1 LLKDAEFGML
11 AFVFAAILMLITPGP
26 GVMSLA
32 GVGAAFG
39 SRAGLLYM
47 LGLCFG
53 ANLVAG
59 TVVAGYATLLLA
71 TPYIRTVLMTLSF
84 GYLLWLAAK
93 IAFAGRKLAFIQSER
108 PPGVSG
114 GVMLQI
120 INPKA
125 YVVNTALFTGFA
137 FANVSLF
144 EEMVWK
150 FLSLNL
156 IWIVI
161 HVIWLFAGISLNRL
175 NLSERAQFAINSGMA
190 TAMVGVVVLAAVVY

>member
-1 LLKDAEFGML
+1 ML
-11 AFVFAAILMLITPGP
+11 AFALAALLLLITPGP

-39 SRAGLLYM
+39 TRPGLAYM
-47 LGLCFG
+47 SGLCLG
-53 ANLVAG
+53 TNLVAG
-59 TVVAGYATLLLA
+59 MVVAGYAALLLA
-71 TPYIRTVLMTLSF
+71 TPYIRTVLMALSF
-84 GYLLWLAAK
+84 GYLFWLELK
-93 IAFAGRKLAFIQSER
+93 IAFAGRKLAFIQADR
-108 PPGVSG
+108 PPGLVG

-137 FANVSLF
+137 FANSSLLA
-144 EEMVWK
+144 ETAWK
-150 FLSLNL
+150 FLILNA

-161 HVIWLFAGISLNRL
+161 HLLWLYAGITLNRF

-190 TAMVGVVVLAAVVY
+190 LAMVGVVILAALVY

>member
-1 LLKDAEFGML
+1 ML
-11 AFVFAAILMLITPGP
+11 AFALAALLLLITPGP

-39 SRAGLLYM
+39 TRPGLAYM
-47 LGLCFG
+47 SGLCLG
-53 ANLVAG
+53 TNLVAG
-59 TVVAGYATLLLA
+59 MVVAGYAALLLA
-71 TPYIRTVLMTLSF
+71 TPYIRTALMALSF
-84 GYLLWLAAK
+84 GYLLWLALK
-93 IAFAGRKLAFIQSER
+93 IAFAGRKLAFIQADR
-108 PPGVSG
+108 PPGLVG

-137 FANVSLF
+137 FANSSLLA
-144 EEMVWK
+144 ETAWK
-150 FLSLNL
+150 FLILNA

-161 HVIWLFAGISLNRL
+161 HLLWLYAGISLNRF

-190 TAMVGVVVLAAVVY
+190 LAMVGVVILAALVY

>member
-1 LLKDAEFGML
+1 ML
-11 AFVFAAILMLITPGP
+11 AFALAALLLLITPGP

-39 SRAGLLYM
+39 TRPGLAYM
-47 LGLCFG
+47 SGLCLG
-53 ANLVAG
+53 TNLV
-59 TVVAGYATLLLA
+59 TVVVVAGYAALLLA
-71 TPYIRTVLMTLSF
+71 TPYIRTALMALSF
-84 GYLLWLAAK
+84 GYLFWLALK
-93 IAFAGRKLAFIQSER
+93 IAFAGRKLAFIQADR
-108 PPGVSG
+108 PPDLVG

-137 FANVSLF
+137 FANSSLLA
-144 EEMVWK
+144 ETAWK
-150 FLSLNL
+150 FLILNA

-161 HVIWLFAGISLNRL
+161 HLLWLYAGISLNRF

-190 TAMVGVVVLAAVVY
+190 LAMVGVVILAALVY

>member
-1 LLKDAEFGML
+1 ML
-11 AFVFAAILMLITPGP
+11 AFALAALLLLITPGP

-39 SRAGLLYM
+39 ARPGLAYM
-47 LGLCFG
+47 SGLCLG
-53 ANLVAG
+53 TNLVAG
-59 TVVAGYATLLLA
+59 MVVAGYAALLLA
-71 TPYIRTVLMTLSF
+71 TPYIRTALMALSF
-84 GYLLWLAAK
+84 GYLFWLALK
-93 IAFAGRKLAFIQSER
+93 IAFAGRKLAFIQADR
-108 PPGVSG
+108 PPGLVG

-137 FANVSLF
+137 FANSSLLA
-144 EEMVWK
+144 ETAWK
-150 FLSLNL
+150 FLILNA

-161 HVIWLFAGISLNRL
+161 HLLWLYAGITLNRF

-190 TAMVGVVVLAAVVY
+190 LAMVGVVILAALVY

>member
-1 LLKDAEFGML
+1 ML
-11 AFVFAAILMLITPGP
+11 AFALAALLLLITPGP

-39 SRAGLLYM
+39 TRPGLAYM
-47 LGLCFG
+47 SGLCLG
-53 ANLVAG
+53 TNLVA
-59 TVVAGYATLLLA
+59 VVVVVGYAALLLA
-71 TPYIRTVLMTLSF
+71 TPYIRTALMALSF
-84 GYLLWLAAK
+84 GYLFWLALK
-93 IAFAGRKLAFIQSER
+93 IAFAGRKLAFIQADR
-108 PPGVSG
+108 PPGLVG

-137 FANVSLF
+137 FANSSLLA
-144 EEMVWK
+144 ETAWK
-150 FLSLNL
+150 FLILNA

-161 HVIWLFAGISLNRL
+161 HLLWLYAGISLNRF

-190 TAMVGVVVLAAVVY
+190 LAMVGVVVLAALVY

>member
-1 LLKDAEFGML
+1 ML
-11 AFVFAAILMLITPGP
+11 AFALAALLLLITPGP

-39 SRAGLLYM
+39 ARPGLAYM
-47 LGLCFG
+47 SGLCLG
-53 ANLVAG
+53 TNLVAG
-59 TVVAGYATLLLA
+59 MVVAGYAALLLA
-71 TPYIRTVLMTLSF
+71 TPYIRTALIALSF
-84 GYLLWLAAK
+84 GYLFWLALK
-93 IAFAGRKLAFIQSER
+93 IAFAGRKLAFIQADR
-108 PPGVSG
+108 PPGLVG

-137 FANVSLF
+137 FANSSLLA
-144 EEMVWK
+144 ETAWK
-150 FLSLNL
+150 FLILNA

-161 HVIWLFAGISLNRL
+161 HLLWLYAGISLNRF

-190 TAMVGVVVLAAVVY
+190 LAMVGVVILAALVY

>member
-1 LLKDAEFGML
+1 ML
-11 AFVFAAILMLITPGP
+11 AFALAALLLLITPGP

-39 SRAGLLYM
+39 TRPGLAYM
-47 LGLCFG
+47 SGLCLG
-53 ANLVAG
+53 TNLVAG
-59 TVVAGYATLLLA
+59 MVVAGYAALLLA
-71 TPYIRTVLMTLSF
+71 TPYIRTVLMALSF
-84 GYLLWLAAK
+84 GYLFWLALK
-93 IAFAGRKLAFIQSER
+93 IAFAGRKLAFIQADR
-108 PPGVSG
+108 PPGLVG

-137 FANVSLF
+137 FANSSLLA
-144 EEMVWK
+144 ETAWK
-150 FLSLNL
+150 FLILNA

-161 HVIWLFAGISLNRL
+161 HLLWLYAGITLNRF

-190 TAMVGVVVLAAVVY
+190 LAMVGVVILAALVY

>member
-1 LLKDAEFGML
+1 ML
-11 AFVFAAILMLITPGP
+11 AFALAALLLLITPGP

-39 SRAGLLYM
+39 TRPGLAYM
-47 LGLCFG
+47 SGLCLG
-53 ANLVAG
+53 TNLVAG
-59 TVVAGYATLLLA
+59 MVVAGYAALLLA
-71 TPYIRTVLMTLSF
+71 TPYIRTALMALSF
-84 GYLLWLAAK
+84 GYLFWLALK
-93 IAFAGRKLAFIQSER
+93 IAFAGRKLAFIQADR
-108 PPGVSG
+108 PPGLVG

-137 FANVSLF
+137 FANSSLLA
-144 EEMVWK
+144 ETAWK
-150 FLSLNL
+150 FLILNA

-161 HVIWLFAGISLNRL
+161 HLLWLYAGITLNRF

-190 TAMVGVVVLAAVVY
+190 LAMVGVVILAALVY

>member
-1 LLKDAEFGML
+1 ML
-11 AFVFAAILMLITPGP
+11 AFALAALLLLITPGP

-39 SRAGLLYM
+39 TRPGLAYM
-47 LGLCFG
+47 GGLCLG
-53 ANLVAG
+53 TNLVAG
-59 TVVAGYATLLLA
+59 MVVAGYAALLLA
-71 TPYIRTVLMTLSF
+71 TPYIRTALMALSF
-84 GYLLWLAAK
+84 GYLFWLALK
-93 IAFAGRKLAFIQSER
+93 IAFAGRKLAFIQADR
-108 PPGVSG
+108 PPGLVG

-137 FANVSLF
+137 FANSSLLA
-144 EEMVWK
+144 ETAWK
-150 FLSLNL
+150 FLILNA

-161 HVIWLFAGISLNRL
+161 HLLWLYAGITLNRF

-190 TAMVGVVVLAAVVY
+190 LAMVGVVILAALVY

>member
-1 LLKDAEFGML
+1 ML
-11 AFVFAAILMLITPGP
+11 AFALAALLLLITPGP

-39 SRAGLLYM
+39 TRPGLAYM
-47 LGLCFG
+47 SGLCLG
-53 ANLVAG
+53 TNLVVG
-59 TVVAGYATLLLA
+59 MVVAGYAALLLA
-71 TPYIRTVLMTLSF
+71 TPYIRTALMALSF
-84 GYLLWLAAK
+84 GYLFWLALK
-93 IAFAGRKLAFIQSER
+93 IAFAGRKLAFIQADL
-108 PPGVSG
+108 PPGLVG

-137 FANVSLF
+137 FANSSLLA
-144 EEMVWK
+144 ETAWK
-150 FLSLNL
+150 FLILNA

-161 HVIWLFAGISLNRL
+161 HLLWLYAGISLNRF

-190 TAMVGVVVLAAVVY
+190 LAMVGVVVLAALVY

>member
-1 LLKDAEFGML
+1 ML
-11 AFVFAAILMLITPGP
+11 AFALAALLLLITPGP

-39 SRAGLLYM
+39 TRPGLAYM
-47 LGLCFG
+47 SGLCLG
-53 ANLVAG
+53 TNLVAG
-59 TVVAGYATLLLA
+59 MVVAGYAALLLA
-71 TPYIRTVLMTLSF
+71 TPYIRTVLMALSF
-84 GYLLWLAAK
+84 GYLFWLALK
-93 IAFAGRKLAFIQSER
+93 IAFAGRKLAFIQADR
-108 PPGVSG
+108 PPGLVG

-137 FANVSLF
+137 FANSSLLA
-144 EEMVWK
+144 ETAWK
-150 FLSLNL
+150 FLILNA

-161 HVIWLFAGISLNRL
+161 HLLWLYAGISLNRF

-190 TAMVGVVVLAAVVY
+190 LAMVGVVILAALVY